1 MRLSK
6 VHVEKTIE
14 RILAE
19 YREFVRK
26 QALAVQSSDNWSFP
40 NELDRESTAYYRA
53 VNHIR
58 GVRSLVWSLDP
69 SLSDYI
75 DGVTTALLAES
86 QQNTATL
93 LSLFRSQQAH
103 EDEQPR
109 IVPVGPATETVLLSE
124 EA

>member
-19 YREFVRK
+19 YREFVRN

-40 NELDRESTAYYRA
+40 NELEREKTEYFRA
-53 VNHIR
+53 VNQIR
-58 GVRSLVWSLDP
+58 GVRSLVRSLDP

-75 DGVTTALLAES
+75 GGVTTALLAES
-86 QQNTATL
+86 HQNTATL
-93 LSLFRSQQAH
+93 LSVFRSQQAH

-109 IVPVGPATETVLLSE
+109 FVPVGPATETVLLSE
-124 EA
+124 VA